1 MLGSFRKR
9 ISDQGIIRIFESIH
23 GEHTTAVSVE
33 QFCQQWGEGK
43 DEIRIYDV
51 YLVITNSQKYIL
63 KKTDEAEKA
72 IYETFLNDHPNFPV
86 PVYYGSI
93 QKDDG
98 VWILIEFVAG
108 DDVREMTDEIALAAA
123 DSLSIIANHYW
134 QQNEEAFKTYRM
146 DDRFDRYW
154 KRIQRRALSIQDNPK
169 LAQAY
174 ALFLQRQKDCPRT
187 LCNGDFL
194 QWNALWSGGSV
205 LMIDWGFGGIMPY
218 SLDIARFI
226 AHGTEDRRLFPIYMN
241 EEQKRIFVDAVY
253 DRLIHKPEKKQYL
266 MDIRLAVLNEYIEF
280 IEADEDENG
289 SYYDLAI
296 KLSEN
301 ILQNESGK

>member
-9 ISDQGIIRIFESIH
+9 IKDQGIIGIFESIH
-23 GEHTTAVSVE
+23 GETTPVVSTE
-33 QFCQQWGEGK
+33 RFCERWGEGE
-43 DEIRIYDV
+43 DEVRNYDV
-51 YLVITNSQKYIL
+51 YLVITNSQEYIL
-63 KKTDEAEKA
+63 KKTDEAEKT
-72 IYETFLNDHPNFPV
+72 IYETFLNNHPNFPV

-98 VWILIEFVAG
+98 VWILIERVAG
-108 DDVREMTDEIALAAA
+108 NDVREMTDEIALAAA
-123 DSLSIIANHYW
+123 DSLSVIENHYW
-134 QQNEEAFKTYRM
+134 QQNEEAFATYRM

-154 KRIQRRALSIQDNPK
+154 KRIQRRAISIQDNPK

-187 LCNGDFL
+187 LCNGDFQ
-194 QWNALWSGGSV
+194 QWNALWSGGKV

-253 DRLIHKPEKKQYL
+253 DRLICKPEKKQYL
-266 MDIRLAVLNEYIEF
+266 MDIQLAVLNEYIEF

-289 SYYDLAI
+289 SYYELAV
-296 KLSEN
+296 KLSED
-301 ILQNESGK
+301 ILQM

>member
-1 MLGSFRKR
+1 MLGSFLKR
-9 ISDQGIIRIFESIH
+9 ISDQGIIEIFESIH
-23 GEHTTAVSVE
+23 VKTTSVVLVE
-33 QFCQQWGEGK
+33 QFCERWGEGE
-43 DEIRIYDV
+43 DEVRNYDV
-51 YLVITNSQKYIL
+51 YLVITNSQEYIL
-63 KKTDEAEKA
+63 KKTDGAEKA
-72 IYETFLNDHPNFPV
+72 IYETFLNNHPNFPV
-86 PVYYGSI
+86 PVYYGNI

-98 VWILIEFVAG
+98 VWILIECIAG
-108 DDVREMTDEIALAAA
+108 NDVREMTDEIALAAA
-123 DSLSIIANHYW
+123 DSLSVIANHYW
-134 QQNEEAFKTYRM
+134 QQNEEAFTTYRM

-174 ALFLQRQKDCPRT
+174 TLFLQRQKDCPRT
-187 LCNGDFL
+187 LCNGDFQ
-194 QWNALWSGGSV
+194 QWNALWSGGKV

-253 DRLIHKPEKKQYL
+253 DRLIYKPEKKQYL

-280 IEADEDENG
+280 IEADEDEDG
-289 SYYDLAI
+289 TYYELAI
-296 KLSEN
+296 KLSED
-301 ILQNESGK
+301 ILKNVSGK